1 MTLSKMNA
9 CLLAWTIR
17 SQQQVAYEKQELA
30 LISSQVSGH
39 FFGDGYVY
47 LCAER
52 DHYGPDLGRNKNAIS
67 KKS

>member
-9 CLLAWTIR
+9 CPLAWTIR

-52 DHYGPDLGRNKNAIS
+52 DH
-67 KKS
+67 